1 MTRARQNGWPAA
13 YVALAA
19 IWGLSFLF
27 IKVADREFA
36 PVQVAFGRVLLG
48 CVVVCAITAI
58 GRHGL
63 PRDISLWLRL
73 MAAAFLMN
81 TAPFTL
87 LAYGEQRVTS
97 VTAGLWNATT
107 PLLTLP
113 ATVWL
118 IPAERPDR
126 RRIAGVATGFAGALV
141 LLGAGP
147 QLSHG
152 AVSGDLMCFGAA
164 CSYGIGFP
172 FSRRFLSQSGLAPV
186 ALAAGQLVCAS
197 IQLGLVGVSVTSA
210 PAGLSL
216 APVLSLVALGVAG
229 TGLAYI
235 LNYTIVRE
243 AGAIVAAT
251 VTYVI
256 PVFSTAAGVA
266 LLGERLTA
274 GNVIGAP
281 LIVAGAVLA
290 RRRQVPEQA
299 ATLATSAQSSTT
311 GQTSCTQPDTP

>member
-1 MTRARQNGWPAA
+1 MTRAQRNGWPAA

-19 IWGLSFLF
+19 IWGLSFLL
-27 IKVADREFA
+27 IKIADRGFA
-36 PVQVAFGRVLLG
+36 PLQVAFGRVLLG
-48 CVVVCAITAI
+48 CVVVCAISAI
-58 GRHGL
+58 GGHRL
-63 PRDISLWLRL
+63 PREMHLWLRL

-81 TAPFTL
+81 TVPFTL

-97 VTAGLWNATT
+97 VTAGLWNAMT
-107 PLLTLP
+107 PLLALP
-113 ATVWL
+113 ATMWL

-126 RRIAGVATGFAGALV
+126 QRIAGLATGFAGALF

-147 QLSHG
+147 RLGHG
-152 AVSGDLMCFGAA
+152 TLSGDLLCFGAA
-164 CSYGIGFP
+164 CSYGLGFP

-186 ALAAGQLVCAS
+186 ALAAGQLICAS
-197 IQLGLVGVSVTSA
+197 IQLGLISALVTSA
-210 PAGLSL
+210 PAALPLS
-216 APVLSLVALGVAG
+216 PVLSLVALGVAG

-251 VTYVI
+251 VTYVVPI
-256 PVFSTAAGVA
+256 FSTAAGVA
-266 LLGERLTA
+266 LLDERLTA

-290 RRRQVPEQA
+290 RQRRTPQVH
-299 ATLATSAQSSTT
+299 SSTS
-311 GQTSCTQPDTP
+311 GQRSCTQPDVP